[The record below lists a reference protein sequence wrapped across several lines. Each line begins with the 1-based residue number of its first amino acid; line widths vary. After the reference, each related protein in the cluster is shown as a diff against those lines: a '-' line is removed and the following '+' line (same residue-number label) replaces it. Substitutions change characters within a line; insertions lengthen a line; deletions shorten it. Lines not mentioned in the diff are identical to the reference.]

1 VRPFIDG
8 AGKAAM
14 LAAIHEV
21 ESRSAAE
28 LVIAVQPEAGFYRHA
43 DLIAAAIAAFA
54 ALTFLLFAHQEFGL
68 LWLLVDPLLVGALVG
83 LISARSPRLRRL
95 LTSTRRR
102 RAFVEQAARAA
113 FFERGVHMTSGRTG
127 VLVYIGLTERMAAVI
142 ADRGVQAIVPADR
155 WRAACEGVERAM
167 ADGAP
172 ARALALA
179 AAIARLADALEPYLP
194 RADDDINELPD
205 EVLE

>member
-14 LAAIHEV
+14 LAAIREV

-28 LVIAVQPEAGFYRHA
+28 LVIAVQPAAGDYVHA

-68 LWLLVDPLLVGALVG
+68 VWLLLDPLVVGALVA
-83 LISARSPRLRRL
+83 LLSARSPRLRRL
-95 LTSTRRR
+95 FTPASRR
-102 RAFVEQAARAA
+102 RAFIELAAHAA

-127 VLVYIGLTERMAAVI
+127 VLVYIGLTERMAAVV
-142 ADRGVQAIVPADR
+142 ADRGVEAIVPADR
-155 WRAACEGVERAM
+155 WRAARRRVEDAM
-167 ADGAP
+167 AHGAP

-179 AAIARLADALEPYLP
+179 AAISGLADALEPYLP